1 MAEKYDGLNIQIG
14 YPDKNMAEQRLIDA
28 NAIPYVEAVDGDTFK
43 GTGKLYALKEDIDA
57 LPTIEKRITGRA
69 VYQAGYAEG
78 YKSAQLERK
87 TGKWIQDT
95 KSKRHRCDQCF
106 SFALKTDDGQEN
118 LSDYCPVCG
127 SAMEGE

>member
-1 MAEKYDGLNIQIG
+1 MSDDVMEIKAYTDIAEGVKD
-14 YPDKNMAEQRLIDA
+14 M
-28 NAIPYVEAVDGDTFK
+28 
-43 GTGKLYALKEDIDA
+43 
-57 LPTIEKRITGRA
+57 PTIEP
-69 VYQAGYAEG
+69 
-78 YKSAQLERK
+78 ERK

-127 SAMEGE
+127 SAMEGGSNGA